1 MMGVSEM
8 TVTRHVANDLAGKY
22 RWVHTMKGNLANIP
36 VGKYPRSGHKRNV
49 ANNCL
54 VSNVHVVCR

>member
-1 MMGVSEM
+1 M